1 MVYQKE
7 KNCSTLINKKPD
19 QVNSLLEKYMVN
31 FNALIKKFG
40 DKSEKTGWTYIEIPA
55 AIAKQKE

>member
-40 DKSEKTGWTYIEIPA
+40 DKGEKTGWT
-55 AIAKQKE
+55 